1 MNDSQAGKAE
11 RPIAADILMDAQS
24 PTWIILKHS
33 VRMSFSSYARMCGFM
48 YVRMF
53 WCVGA
58 CIYDGAYVRA
68 GRLVGTQ
75 GQFFSGDNDFSRF
88 LCDLGLL

>member
-1 MNDSQAGKAE
+1 MHMYVHTHTYNCTCINKRISPSVRKMNDSQAGKAE

-53 WCVGA
+53 
-58 CIYDGAYVRA
+58 
-68 GRLVGTQ
+68 
-75 GQFFSGDNDFSRF
+75 
-88 LCDLGLL
+88 